1 MTTVINLL
9 GGPSSGKSTLAAELY
24 AKMKHR
30 GLKVEMVREVAKKF
44 AWKGHQI
51 GPFDQLAII
60 GEQIEEES
68 LLFGKVDYIVT
79 DSPVFLG
86 GFYMKYN
93 HSQDFMMKMVQDY
106 YNFAE
111 SQNVEF
117 FNIRLKRGKPYDPN
131 GRFETEDQALAIDE
145 ALYWILH
152 ESSLMPIVYTNQ
164 INETADK
171 ILKDLGVL

>member
-1 MTTVINLL
+1 MTVVINLL

-44 AWKGHQI
+44 AWKGQQI

-93 HSQDFMMKMVQDY
+93 HGQDFMMKMVQDY
-106 YNFAE
+106 YKFAE
-111 SQNVEF
+111 NQDIKFVNVL
-117 FNIRLKRGKPYDPN
+117 LKRGKPYDPN
-131 GRFETEDQALAIDE
+131 GRFETEDRANYLDKVMKYE
-145 ALYWILH
+145 LLKNY
-152 ESSLMPIVYTNQ
+152 ESYRLDNIA
-164 INETADK
+164 NETVDK
-171 ILKDLGVL
+171 ILTLLELV